1 MIKEARI
8 YDGEKTISS
17 INGVEKTRHLCVKIK
32 LEPFITSQT
41 KIKTQNGL
49 KTYMQDYK
57 TLIKIL

>member
-32 LEPFITSQT
+32 LEPFITS
-41 KIKTQNGL
+41 
-49 KTYMQDYK
+49 
-57 TLIKIL
+57 